1 MTDLG
6 TDILLERPYLFEV
19 DGERFAIYPP
29 SLGVLSLMQIRL
41 RKLNIS
47 QKALESVG
55 SLELL
60 RVADAQK
67 DECCQLIAMATR
79 RSHEDALD
87 DRETQR
93 IAETLSRGLGTDD
106 VATLLVAALQFNRHQ
121 QWMDDAGIS
130 KERKRMV
137 DVLRYK
143 KRGGSVS
150 FGGKS
155 IFGQLIDP
163 AMERYGWSY
172 EYTVWGISLAVLEIL
187 MADKVSE
194 IIITDDDRKKIPAR
208 LLETEDVISGDDPRN
223 WKKMEQIMN
232 MT

>member
-1 MTDLG
+1 MNEIG

-29 SLGVLSLMQIRL
+29 SIGVLSLMQIRL

-60 RVADAQK
+60 RVADVQK

-79 RSHEDALD
+79 RSHEDALN
-87 DRETQR
+87 DRDTQR
-93 IAETLSRGLGTDD
+93 IAEMFSESLETDE
-106 VATLLVAALQFNRHQ
+106 VATLLVAALQFNRYQ
-121 QWMDDAGIS
+121 QWMDDAGIA
-130 KERKRMV
+130 KERKRMA
-137 DVLRYK
+137 DVMRHK
-143 KRGGSVS
+143 DRKGSVS

-155 IFGQLIDP
+155 LFGQLIDP
-163 AMERYGWSY
+163 AMERYGWTY
-172 EYTVWGISLAVLEIL
+172 EYVVWGISLAVLEIL
-187 MADKVSE
+187 MADKISE
-194 IIITDDDRKKIPAR
+194 IIISDEERKKIPAR
-208 LLETEDVISGDDPRN
+208 LLETEDAISGDDPRN
-223 WKKMEQIMN
+223 WNKVEQIMN